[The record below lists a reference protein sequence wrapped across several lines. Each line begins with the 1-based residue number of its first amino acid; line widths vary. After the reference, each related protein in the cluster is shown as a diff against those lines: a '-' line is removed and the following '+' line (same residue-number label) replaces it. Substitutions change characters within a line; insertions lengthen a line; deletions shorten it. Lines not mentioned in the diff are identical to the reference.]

1 MRIFIVFSFLDCAS
15 TSAPPQNSSDNNK
28 TDTQLQSN
36 DNFTEADINEIV
48 ALGFSRNQALFEL
61 RQFNGD
67 KTQAI
72 AALFA
77 KSLKF

>member
-1 MRIFIVFSFLDCAS
+1 MHINIVIFSDDAS
-15 TSAPPQNSSDNNK
+15 TSKPQNSSDNKSKNEI
-28 TDTQLQSN
+28 QSN
-36 DNFTEADINEIV
+36 DKFTEADVIEIV
-48 ALGFSRNQALFEL
+48 NLGFSRNQAIYEL
-61 RQFNGD
+61 RHFNGD

>member
-1 MRIFIVFSFLDCAS
+1 MKSENDIQS
-15 TSAPPQNSSDNNK
+15 TDK
-28 TDTQLQSN
+28 
-36 DNFTEADINEIV
+36 FTEADITDIV
-48 ALGFSRNQALFEL
+48 NLGFSRNQALYEL